1 MIGVGISPYNRRFI
15 STGIPTQ
22 AEATAL
28 FDRATVLGSSFP
40 DVDKP
45 YVNSAIYYLKQ
56 TGQWTQLDSI
66 GKFDV
71 HSRIAALIDWKD
83 PSRSFTTA
91 GDYAGDF
98 TAYSGFLGN
107 NASFRIDTGLNFST
121 GTWNYTQNSAIKG
134 LCINSNDTTAS
145 KIDLSAESALA
156 AGISVFLSSATTPT
170 TYSASNNGN
179 DGISHK
185 SFQRRGWHIT
195 KRTASN
201 SYIFHKNGQ
210 TPNKTPKT
218 TVSTA
223 IPNLNI
229 NLLARNQAGV
239 YSAFS
244 PRRIT
249 GVFFGSGSCDAQYV
263 VNGLN
268 IWSRYSGTLAT
279 KAVIIDG
286 NSFTQNGTYVDRFYS
301 SYLASNT
308 ISDFTQGL
316 SGIRT
321 TEMVANFPTT
331 IGRIRLDN
339 YSNKVLFVW
348 ELTNEMYES
357 GNDLDATYDS
367 IVDYCNLAR
376 TTFGSDLKIIVGTCL
391 PRKGSNAITPALR
404 QNPLDLYDTTTLNGR
419 IRTNYATFCDALA
432 DVASDATM
440 GVDSGGVAGVG
451 EMDTT
456 YYTAD
461 QIHPT
466 TVGYQYLADNYIT
479 PAINAYL

>member
-83 PSRSFTTA
+83 PSRSFTTV

-98 TAYSGFLGN
+98 TAYTGFLGN

-134 LCINSNDTTAS
+134 ICINSNDTTAS

-156 AGISVFLSSATTPT
+156 AGISFFMQGATTPT
-170 TYSASNNGN
+170 IYSASNNAN
-179 DGISHK
+179 DGVTHK
-185 SFQRRGWHIT
+185 AYQRRGWHIS
-195 KRTASN
+195 KRAGAAAYN
-201 SYIFHKNGQ
+201 YYKNGQ
-210 TPNKTPKT
+210 KPNKTDRT
-218 TVSTA
+218 TASTA
-223 IPNLNI
+223 PPNLNV

-244 PRRIT
+244 PRRHT
-249 GVFFGSGSCDAQYV
+249 GMFFGSGSCDAQYV

-286 NSFTQNGTYVDRFYS
+286 NSFTQAGIYVDRFYS
-301 SYLASNT
+301 SYIANNT

-316 SGIRT
+316 VGIRMT
-321 TEMVANFPTT
+321 TMTLDFPNT
-331 IGRIRLDN
+331 IGKIRLDG

-348 ELTNEMYES
+348 ELTNEMQAS
-357 GNDLDATYDS
+357 GNDINATYTS
-367 IVDYCNLAR
+367 LVDYCNLAR
-376 TTFGSDLKIIVGTCL
+376 TTFGSSLKIIVGTCL
-391 PRKGSNAITPALR
+391 PRKGSSAITPALR

>member
-1 MIGVGISPYNRRFI
+1 MIGIGISPFRRKLPA
-15 STGIPTQ
+15 SGIPTQ

-40 DVDKP
+40 DADKP
-45 YVNSAIYYLKQ
+45 YINEAIYYLKQ
-56 TGQWTQLDSI
+56 TGQWTLLDSI

-71 HSRIAALIDWKD
+71 HSRVAALIDWKD
-83 PSRSFTTA
+83 PSRSFTTV

-98 TAYSGFLGN
+98 TAYSGFKGN

-134 LCINSNDTTAS
+134 ICINSNDTTAS
-145 KIDLSAESALA
+145 KIDLSAETALA
-156 AGISVFLSSATTPT
+156 AGISFFMQGATTPSM
-170 TYSASNNGN
+170 YSASNNGN
-179 DGISHK
+179 DGITHK
-185 SFQRRGWHIT
+185 AYQRRGWHIS
-195 KRTASN
+195 KRTGASAYN
-201 SYIFHKNGQ
+201 YYKNGQ
-210 TPNKTPKT
+210 TPNKTDRT
-218 TVSTA
+218 TTSTS

-229 NLLARNQAGV
+229 NLLARNQNGT

-244 PRRIT
+244 PRIHS
-249 GVFFGSGSCDAQYV
+249 GAFFGAGTCDAQYV

-268 IWSRYSGTLAT
+268 IWSAYAGTLAT

-286 NSFTQNGTYVDRFYS
+286 NSFTQAGVYVDKFYS
-301 SYLASNT
+301 YYLANNT

-316 SGIRT
+316 TGIRMST
-321 TEMVANFPTT
+321 MLSNFPST
-331 IGRIRLDN
+331 IGKIRLN
-339 YSNKVLFVW
+339 SYSKKVLFVW
-348 ELTNEMYES
+348 ELTNEMQAS
-357 GNDLDATYDS
+357 GNDVDVTYNS
-367 IVDYCNLAR
+367 LVDYCNLAR
-376 TTFGSDLKIIVGTCL
+376 TTFGTDLKIIVGTCL
-391 PRKGSNAITPALR
+391 PRKGSSAITPALR
-404 QNPLDLYDTTTLNGR
+404 QNPLDLYDTSTLNGR

-451 EMDTT
+451 EMNTT

-466 TVGYQYLADNYIT
+466 TVGYEYLADNYIK
-479 PAINAYL
+479 PAIDAYL